1 MPNSSLHDAIDRL
14 DRAVASAETALAG
27 RDAQTLALAAR
38 KDAAVREALEEL
50 DGLIAALNGGRNG

>member
-1 MPNSSLHDAIDRL
+1 MPNTSLLEAIDRL
-14 DRAVASAETALAG
+14 ERAVATAETALAG

-38 KDAAVREALEEL
+38 KDAAVREAVEEL